1 MIRLATEGQ
10 MNVKEWGLSQVLKDL
25 ETKMRSN
32 EITGVMVPTIT
43 LGSFQ
48 VNRIYIGPML

>member
-1 MIRLATEGQ
+1 MIRLATEEQ

-48 VNRIYIGPML
+48 VNRIYIGTML